1 MLRNWE
7 KELEGRVAF
16 IRKTVED
23 AGALGIVY
31 GNSGGKDSA
40 LVGILCKR
48 ACENTLGVLMPCE
61 SARNFSIDM
70 DDGLKVAEQFGIE
83 SVTADLSSVKA
94 EILCALTGVQ
104 EISAEAQVNLAP
116 RLRMTALYAVAQ
128 SRGCLVAG
136 TGNRSEA
143 YVGYFTKWGDG
154 AHDFNPISDLTVTEI
169 FEFLRFLGAPGF
181 LIEKAPSAGL
191 YDGQTDETEMG
202 FTYRELD
209 RYLLCGEASPET
221 LKKIEAMHRKSRHKR
236 EPVVS
241 YRGTAG

>member
-70 DDGLKVAEQFGIE
+70 DDGWVAEQFGIE

-136 TGNRSEA
+136 TSSQAENLWAILPSGETAR
-143 YVGYFTKWGDG
+143 TT
-154 AHDFNPISDLTVTEI
+154 LTPFPT
-169 FEFLRFLGAPGF
+169 
-181 LIEKAPSAGL
+181 
-191 YDGQTDETEMG
+191 
-202 FTYRELD
+202 
-209 RYLLCGEASPET
+209 
-221 LKKIEAMHRKSRHKR
+221 
-236 EPVVS
+236 
-241 YRGTAG
+241 